1 MHRDQK
7 MCGIENRGRE
17 ATKAQPVV
25 VEAKA
30 RYQGLLK
37 GVRPVRADRRKHG
50 VKPDDFGRF
59 RQKKSKNTLDKK

>member
-17 ATKAQPVV
+17 GTKAQPVV

-30 RYQGLLK
+30 KYQGLLN

-50 VKPDDFGRF
+50 VKRDDFGRF